1 MARTD
6 INRSGEL
13 EVFVRVIETGGF
25 SAAARSLEMTPSAVS
40 KLVARLEQRL
50 GTRLLQRS
58 TRQLQLTP
66 EGCAFYERGLRVLA
80 DLEEAERCASA
91 HAEPRGRLRV
101 NANVP
106 FGQHFLLPL
115 LPEFLQ
121 RHPQVGVDLTLTDE
135 VIDLLEQRTDVAVRA
150 GPLKSSSLVARR
162 LGATRM
168 MIVAAPAYAARHGLP
183 ANADAL
189 LAHNRLDIGHVRS
202 VQGWPLLQDGQQLRV
217 LPSGNARASNGD
229 ALRQLVLGGLGLAR
243 LAAFQVQADIAAG
256 RLLPVLEDANPGD
269 LEEVHAVF
277 LGQGGYLPLR
287 VRAFLD
293 FLVENVDLTQPRG
306 YCRPLAGSVM
316 TFAHARRVAGQRPA
330 LPGLRP
336 RASGCR
342 PAAGTTRR
350 QACSRSTPC
359 VDECP
364 RFTRANRR
372 AGAYTCS
379 SLRAAARASL
389 LTSTPPSMRASS
401 SSRAF
406 ASSFSTAL
414 WVMPSTGALLTR

>member
-1 MARTD
+1 MARPD

-25 SAAARSLEMTPSAVS
+25 SAAARSLDMTPSAVS

-115 LPEFLQ
+115 LPMFLQ
-121 RHPQVGVDLTLTDE
+121 QHPQVGVDLTLTDE

-150 GPLKSSSLVARR
+150 GPLKSSRLVARR

-168 MIVAAPAYAARHGLP
+168 MIVASPGYAQRHGLP
-183 ANADAL
+183 GNVDDL
-189 LAHNRLDIGHVRS
+189 QTHNRLDIGHARAM
-202 VQGWPLLQDGQQLRV
+202 QGWPLLQGGQVLRV
-217 LPSGNARASNGD
+217 PTSGNARASNGD

-243 LAAFQVQADIAAG
+243 LAAFQVRDDIAAG
-256 RLLPVLEDANPGD
+256 RLLPVLEEANPGD

-293 FLVENVDLTQPRG
+293 FLVEKVDLA
-306 YCRPLAGSVM
+306 RPLG
-316 TFAHARRVAGQRPA
+316 
-330 LPGLRP
+330 
-336 RASGCR
+336 
-342 PAAGTTRR
+342 
-350 QACSRSTPC
+350 
-359 VDECP
+359 
-364 RFTRANRR
+364 
-372 AGAYTCS
+372 
-379 SLRAAARASL
+379 
-389 LTSTPPSMRASS
+389 
-401 SSRAF
+401 
-406 ASSFSTAL
+406 
-414 WVMPSTGALLTR
+414 

>member
-1 MARTD
+1 MARPD

-25 SAAARSLEMTPSAVS
+25 SAAARSLDMTPSAVS

-115 LPEFLQ
+115 LPMFLQ
-121 RHPQVGVDLTLTDE
+121 QHPQMGVDLTLTDE

-168 MIVAAPAYAARHGLP
+168 MIVASPGYAQRHGLP
-183 ANADAL
+183 GNVDDL
-189 LAHNRLDIGHVRS
+189 QTHNRLDIGHARAM
-202 VQGWPLLQDGQQLRV
+202 QGWPLLQGGQVLRV
-217 LPSGNARASNGD
+217 PTSGNARASNGD

-243 LAAFQVQADIAAG
+243 LAAFQVRDDIAAG
-256 RLLPVLEDANPGD
+256 RLLPVLEEANPGD

-293 FLVENVDLTQPRG
+293 FLVETVDLA
-306 YCRPLAGSVM
+306 RPLG
-316 TFAHARRVAGQRPA
+316 
-330 LPGLRP
+330 
-336 RASGCR
+336 
-342 PAAGTTRR
+342 
-350 QACSRSTPC
+350 
-359 VDECP
+359 
-364 RFTRANRR
+364 
-372 AGAYTCS
+372 
-379 SLRAAARASL
+379 
-389 LTSTPPSMRASS
+389 
-401 SSRAF
+401 
-406 ASSFSTAL
+406 
-414 WVMPSTGALLTR
+414 

>member
-1 MARTD
+1 MARPD

-25 SAAARSLEMTPSAVS
+25 SAAARSLDMTPSAVS

-106 FGQHFLLPL
+106 FGRHFLLPL
-115 LPEFLQ
+115 LPMFLQ
-121 RHPQVGVDLTLTDE
+121 QHPQVGVDLTLTDE

-150 GPLKSSSLVARR
+150 GPLKSSRLVARR

-168 MIVAAPAYAARHGLP
+168 MIVASPGYAQRHGLP
-183 ANADAL
+183 GNVDDL
-189 LAHNRLDIGHVRS
+189 QTHNRLDIGHARAM
-202 VQGWPLLQDGQQLRV
+202 QGWPLLQGGQVLRV
-217 LPSGNARASNGD
+217 PTSGNARASNGD

-243 LAAFQVQADIAAG
+243 LAAFQVRDDIAAG
-256 RLLPVLEDANPGD
+256 RLLPVLEEANPGD

-293 FLVENVDLTQPRG
+293 FLVEKVDLA
-306 YCRPLAGSVM
+306 RPLG
-316 TFAHARRVAGQRPA
+316 
-330 LPGLRP
+330 
-336 RASGCR
+336 
-342 PAAGTTRR
+342 
-350 QACSRSTPC
+350 
-359 VDECP
+359 
-364 RFTRANRR
+364 
-372 AGAYTCS
+372 
-379 SLRAAARASL
+379 
-389 LTSTPPSMRASS
+389 
-401 SSRAF
+401 
-406 ASSFSTAL
+406 
-414 WVMPSTGALLTR
+414 